1 MSAAGD
7 GSQPVSHGLLGNTGT
22 LTGEHLLEGL
32 RNLRASGTLALA
44 SGNGTVLL
52 QVARGQ
58 VEASYKLGHYDS
70 LEAAGQGFH
79 LYPHEPATAPH
90 LPGRCPQSASPLLR
104 ALPRFAPAV
113 TLPPALVDL
122 RLLLDRLRATAF
134 NGALSFTALER
145 GATALFLQGRI
156 GAAAAERG
164 GYVHDGPDAMRV
176 LQRAGLDPNG
186 PALELDALDPLVM
199 RSLLALALGRRASGA
214 DPSTFS
220 GLVLEPRGARFVR
233 NGQPYLQID
242 APAEGGASGA
252 TTRFAL
258 LEDDAAMPDLHLPD
272 EPPGWEQ
279 QRYALT
285 LRGQDALN
293 PMTEL
298 AMHFR
303 TTFGHSG
310 QKVLEAL
317 GGGLSLEQASEQ
329 LHLDLQELK
338 PWLKRL
344 EDEGL
349 LRSERA

>member
-1 MSAAGD
+1 MSF
-7 GSQPVSHGLLGNTGT
+7 GLLGNTGA
-22 LTGEHLLEGL
+22 LSGQDLLEGL
-32 RNLRASGTLALA
+32 RALRASGTLALSA
-44 SGNGTVLL
+44 DTGAVLL

-70 LEAAGQGFH
+70 LEAPAQGFH
-79 LYPHEPATAPH
+79 LHPHEPGEAPR
-90 LPGRCPQSASPLLR
+90 LPSRCPESASPLLR
-104 ALPRFAPAV
+104 AMPRFAPPKI
-113 TLPPALVDL
+113 LPPVLVDL
-122 RLLLDRLRATAF
+122 RMLLEKLRGSAF
-134 NGALSFTALER
+134 NGALSFATD
-145 GATALFLQGRI
+145 GASAAALFLQGRI
-156 GAAAAERG
+156 GAAAAERAG
-164 GYVHDGPDAMRV
+164 HVHVGTDAMRV
-176 LQRAGLDPNG
+176 LQRAGLDPDG
-186 PALELDALDPLVM
+186 PELELDALDPLLV
-199 RSLLALALGRRASGA
+199 RSLLGMALGRAAPSA
-214 DPSTFS
+214 DPSTFN
-220 GLVLEPRGARFVR
+220 GLVLEAQGARFVR

-242 APAEGGASGA
+242 GGAGGP

-303 TTFGHSG
+303 TSFGRAG

-317 GGGLSLEQASEQ
+317 GGGLTLEQASEQ

-349 LRSERA
+349 VRASAV

>member
-1 MSAAGD
+1 MSF
-7 GSQPVSHGLLGNTGT
+7 GLIGTTGA
-22 LTGEHLLEGL
+22 LSGQDLLEGL
-32 RNLRASGTLALA
+32 RSLRASGTLALSA
-44 SGNGTVLL
+44 ENGAVLL

-70 LEAAGQGFH
+70 LEATGQGFH
-79 LYPHEPATAPH
+79 LHPHEPAEAPR
-90 LPGRCPQSASPLLR
+90 LPSRCPESASPLLR
-104 ALPRFAPAV
+104 AMPRFRPPKI
-113 TLPPALVDL
+113 LPPALVDL
-122 RLLLDRLRATAF
+122 RMLLEQLRGSAF
-134 NGALSFTALER
+134 NGALSFAAK
-145 GATALFLQGRI
+145 GGGPAGSGSAGSSAAALFLQGRI
-156 GAAAAERG
+156 GAAAAERAG
-164 GYVHDGPDAMRV
+164 HVHVGTDAMRV
-176 LQRAGLDPNG
+176 LQRAGLDPEG
-186 PALELDALDPLVM
+186 PELELDALDPLLV
-199 RSLLALALGRRASGA
+199 RSLLGMALGRSAPSA
-214 DPSTFS
+214 DPSTFN
-220 GLVLEPRGARFVR
+220 GLVLEAQGARFVR
-233 NGQPYLQID
+233 NGQPYLQI
-242 APAEGGASGA
+242 EGGAGGP

-303 TTFGHSG
+303 SSFGRVG
-310 QKVLEAL
+310 QRVLEAL
-317 GGGLSLEQASEQ
+317 GGGLTLEQTSEQ

-349 LRSERA
+349 VRASGV

>member
-1 MSAAGD
+1 MS
-7 GSQPVSHGLLGNTGT
+7 PGLIGNTGS
-22 LTGEHLLEGL
+22 LSGQDLLEGL

-44 SGNGTVLL
+44 RDNGAVLL
-52 QVARGQ
+52 QIARGQ
-58 VEASYKLGHYDS
+58 VEASYKLGHYDD
-70 LEAAGQGFH
+70 LEAPDQGFH
-79 LYPHEPATAPH
+79 LHPHDPASAPR
-90 LPGRCPQSASPLLR
+90 LPARCPGSASPLLR
-104 ALPRFAPAV
+104 ALPRFEPA
-113 TLPPALVDL
+113 TALPPALVDL
-122 RLLLDRLRATAF
+122 RLLLETLRSRAF
-134 NGALSFTALER
+134 NGALSFVAEGR
-145 GATALFLQGRI
+145 GAAALFLQGRI

-164 GYVHDGPDAMRV
+164 GYVQSGSDAMRT
-176 LQRAGLDPNG
+176 LQRAGLDPDG
-186 PALELDALDPLVM
+186 PPLELDALDPLLV
-199 RSLLALALGRRASGA
+199 RSLLGLALGRNAPNA

-220 GLVLEPRGARFVR
+220 GLVLESQGVRFVR
-233 NGQPYLQID
+233 NGQPYLQIE
-242 APAEGGASGA
+242 AGAGGPV
-252 TTRFAL
+252 TRFAL

-303 TTFGHSG
+303 SAFGRDG
-310 QKVLEAL
+310 QRVLEAL
-317 GGGLSLEQASEQ
+317 GGGMTLEQTSER

-349 LRSERA
+349 LRADRE

>member
-1 MSAAGD
+1 MSF
-7 GSQPVSHGLLGNTGT
+7 GLVGTTGA
-22 LTGEHLLEGL
+22 LSGQDLLEGL
-32 RNLRASGTLALA
+32 RSLRASGTLAL
-44 SGNGTVLL
+44 SGESGAVLL

-58 VEASYKLGHYDS
+58 VEASYKLGHYVS
-70 LEAAGQGFH
+70 LEATGQGFH
-79 LYPHEPATAPH
+79 LHPHEPAEAPR
-90 LPGRCPQSASPLLR
+90 LPSRCPESASPLLR
-104 ALPRFAPAV
+104 AMPRFAPPKI
-113 TLPPALVDL
+113 LPPALVDL
-122 RLLLDRLRATAF
+122 RMLLEKLRATAF
-134 NGALSFTALER
+134 NGALSFAGKE
-145 GATALFLQGRI
+145 GSASGSSAAALFLQGRI

-164 GYVHDGPDAMRV
+164 GHVHVGTDAMRV
-176 LQRAGLDPNG
+176 LQRAGLDPEG
-186 PALELDALDPLVM
+186 PELELDALDPLLV
-199 RSLLALALGRRASGA
+199 RSLLGMALGRSAPSA
-214 DPSTFS
+214 DPSTFN
-220 GLVLEPRGARFVR
+220 GLVLEAQGARFVR
-233 NGQPYLQID
+233 NGQPYLQV
-242 APAEGGASGA
+242 EGGAGGP

-303 TTFGHSG
+303 TSFGRVG
-310 QKVLEAL
+310 QRVLESL
-317 GGGLSLEQASEQ
+317 GRGLTLEQASEQ

-349 LRSERA
+349 VRASGV